1 MSNNLNPKLAVKEAT
16 RSTFSFIKDFS
27 KVMVF
32 EGREKAAAGL
42 EALADKIDTT
52 PEQKQW
58 KEDTKKE
65 FERLRL
71 QKELKS
77 AKPAGA
83 KA

>member
-1 MSNNLNPKLAVKEAT
+1 MSQHFNTKAVKETT

-42 EALADKIDTT
+42 EVLAEKIDTT
-52 PEQKQW
+52 PVQKQW
-58 KEDTKKE
+58 KDKTKKE

-71 QKELKS
+71 EKELES
-77 AKPAGA
+77 AKPDGA